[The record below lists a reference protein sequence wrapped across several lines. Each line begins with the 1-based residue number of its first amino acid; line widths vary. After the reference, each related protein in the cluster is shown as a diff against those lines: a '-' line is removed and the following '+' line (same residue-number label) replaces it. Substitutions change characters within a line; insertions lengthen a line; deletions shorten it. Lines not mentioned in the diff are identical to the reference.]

1 MNSSEQQES
10 ESLHSKFSKGIEEI
24 KSLQLEVLLRCNEQI
39 QMMKSKIQSLE
50 DEIKMLKDLKPDYR
64 SMYGKDTFENFDLA
78 LVGFLKS
85 RFFNLTSIIYP
96 GQNTLNVRCGFIKS
110 TQGCIWIE
118 KEQFP
123 EIKSPLSRYIIE
135 KTGEYLN
142 GTLFKVSTGEAYKYD
157 YVPFGGEVFICEF
170 FDHYVRGSNLGK
182 FSNPILEKYNINL
195 NFPKM
200 QINSLENYKLAP
212 QIAKELLLSLI

>member
-1 MNSSEQQES
+1 MSSFEKQES

-39 QMMKSKIQSLE
+39 QMMKSKIQCLE
-50 DEIKMLKDLKPDYR
+50 DEIKMLKDSKPDYR

-85 RFFNLTSIIYP
+85 KFFTLASRCEHQYPLII
-96 GQNTLNVRCGFIKS
+96 NCGYSKN

-118 KEQFP
+118 QEQFP
-123 EIKSPLSRYIIE
+123 EVKSSLSRYIIE

-142 GTLFKVSTGEAYKYD
+142 GTRFMLPSGPAKLD
-157 YVPFGGEVFICEF
+157 CLPFGGEVFICEF
-170 FDHYVRGSNLGK
+170 FDSYIRKTTLGK

-195 NFPKM
+195 NPPKL
-200 QINSLENYKLAP
+200 QLQSLENYKLAP